1 MTVSSAPLPR
11 MDRPDADIVLV
22 SRRFVGDRDRQK
34 GAVESIMAHW
44 SSLPLPAEFRS
55 LSCFESIDGEH
66 VMTIS
71 QWADESSFDEF
82 SKAHPPLPIPGLETE
97 ADAGRLRPQV
107 FRRYRSN
114 TSGGAEDAVCVVTPV
129 FDVDGPER
137 QRQAV
142 DALLDGPLGES
153 FPGLKAMHF
162 HLSTDGVHV
171 LNYAEWTSAD
181 AHRAFLESE
190 LSSRAFTTLQG
201 LGGVRGLGGKC
212 YVLHH
217 QLTGSA
223 S

>member
-1 MTVSSAPLPR
+1 
-11 MDRPDADIVLV
+11 MDRPDADIMLV
-22 SRRFVGDRDRQK
+22 SRRFVGDRERQRA
-34 GAVESIMAHW
+34 AVESVMAHW
-44 SSLPLPAEFRS
+44 SKLPLPVEFLS

-71 QWADESSFDEF
+71 QWSDESVFDEF
-82 SKAHPPLPIPGLETE
+82 SKDHPPLPIPGVETQ

-107 FRRYRSN
+107 FHRYRSHI
-114 TSGGAEDAVCVVTPV
+114 SQGAEEAVCVVTPV

-142 DALLDGPLGES
+142 DALLDGPLGEP

-171 LNYAEWTSAD
+171 LNYAEWTSTD

-190 LSSRAFTTLQG
+190 PADQAFAALQG
-201 LGGVRGLGGKC
+201 LGGVRGLGGKA

-217 QLTGSA
+217 RLTGPSPEA
-223 S
+223 F